1 MGALI
6 ETPGIYPGMS
16 AYDNMK
22 CRAICLGITDYDS
35 NIKELLELVS
45 LPTTILRPVKKFS
58 LGMKQRLGIA
68 LALLGNPDL
77 LVLDEPINGLDPQ
90 GIAEIRETLVKLNKE
105 KKITILISSH
115 ILEELS
121 KIVTDYGIIKDGR
134 LIEEI
139 SREELMEKCMERI
152 ELKTN
157 NSDKATT
164 VIEKMG
170 ITNYKVVDKDT
181 IHIYECLDNLG
192 EINKMLVNNDILVT
206 SMKINS
212 ESIESYFIELT
223 GK

>member
-1 MGALI
+1 
-6 ETPGIYPGMS
+6 
-16 AYDNMK
+16 
-22 CRAICLGITDYDS
+22 
-35 NIKELLELVS
+35 
-45 LPTTILRPVKKFS
+45 
-58 LGMKQRLGIA
+58 MKQRLGIA